1 MSDEVRAERSP
12 DEWPN
17 MYGRYGV
24 RVRGYGCDSFVF
36 FVRESDAEAFIAK
49 VNGTGLRIVDA
60 AGNLPPWPDLTELT
74 VAVDGVFEH
83 AERYMRGES
92 SIETVEQARANVFA
106 CAIALVERHR

>member
-1 MSDEVRAERSP
+1 MSDDMRAERAP
-12 DEWPN
+12 EGWPN

-60 AGNLPPWPDLTELT
+60 AGNLPPWPDLSELT
-74 VAVDGVFEH
+74 AAVDALNRWVATTKGADSNDWVV
-83 AERYMRGES
+83 AQDP
-92 SIETVEQARANVFA
+92 VVAA
-106 CAIALVERHR
+106 AIALVERHR